1 MKTQS
6 IAASLVLLT
15 SLALTGCGG
24 AAPAADP
31 TVEKQ
36 TFDAGTTMEK
46 LANSGTIRIGTKFD
60 QPGYGLKGLDGKPEG
75 FDVEIGKLIAAKL
88 GIPADKIE
96 WVETPSKV
104 REESIIQG
112 KVDIITATYVIT
124 DERRN
129 RVSFGGP
136 YYMAGSDL
144 MVKADN
150 SAITGPE
157 SFKDSSLKVCAGVGS
172 IDGDKLKPFLADPTH
187 QLVEF
192 DVLSKCEDALRTG
205 QVDAMTA
212 GDSILNGLEA
222 SNKGTYKVIGKRF
235 FEQPYGV
242 GMTKGDVKFCEFV
255 NKTLK
260 DAAADGSYE
269 AAWKETAGKD
279 IEKVAQLPEP
289 APCA

>member
-6 IAASLVLLT
+6 IAFSLILLG

-24 AAPAADP
+24 TAPAAAP
-31 TVEKQ
+31 KVEKQ
-36 TFDAGTTMEK
+36 TFESGTTMDK
-46 LANSGTIRIGTKFD
+46 LATAGTIRIGTKFD

-75 FDVEIGKLIAAKL
+75 FDVEIGKIIAAKL
-88 GIPADKIE
+88 GIAADKIE

-112 KVDIITATYVIT
+112 KVDMITATYVVT
-124 DERRN
+124 DERRE
-129 RVSFGGP
+129 RVGFGGP

-150 SAITGPE
+150 TAITGPE
-157 SFKDSSLKVCAGVGS
+157 SFKSGGLKVCAGVGS
-172 IDGDKLKPFLADPTH
+172 IDGDKLKPHLADPTN

-212 GDSILNGLEA
+212 GDSILNGLA
-222 SNKGTYKVIGKRF
+222 ATNKDTYKVIGKPF
-235 FEQPYGV
+235 FVQPYGV
-242 GMTKGDVKFCEFV
+242 GMTKGDTKFCEFV

-269 AAWKETAGKD
+269 RAWKETAGKD
-279 IEKVAQLPEP
+279 IDKVAQLPEP